1 VSVDDDPS
9 KLRKLVQRISVLAQ
23 EPRVFGTEVDAERLA
38 AATSD
43 ALLHAL
49 AALEALARRVERME
63 AERRLR

>member
-1 VSVDDDPS
+1 
-9 KLRKLVQRISVLAQ
+9 VLAQ